1 MEVAKEKYA
10 GTQAVARTFQ
20 LINLFDDR
28 HPSWS
33 LADLIVA
40 SGLKRTTVFRLMAAL
55 EAEGIVRKLP
65 TGNYMLGS
73 GLIALGGRAIR
84 ANRLRTV
91 AQPHLYELAH
101 LTTESVTIDV
111 LWVEDGMPQSMVIEE
126 HLGHHLLG
134 MSQYIG
140 ARFPAHATSTGK
152 VLLAFSSA
160 EKRQYLNLTKLDPLT
175 QQTITDPNRFQLELH
190 HIRQQG
196 YAMTV
201 SELEEGVMAVAA
213 PMFNLHGE
221 VVAALSIGGPRS
233 RISAETLHQFAVPL
247 IEAAQKISKQIG
259 YEPKKR

>member
-1 MEVAKEKYA
+1 MEKVKERYA
-10 GTQAVARTFQ
+10 GTQAVTRTFQ

-28 HPSWS
+28 HPVWS
-33 LADLIVA
+33 LVDLIVA

-91 AQPHLYELAH
+91 AQPHLLELAH

-111 LWVEDGMPQSMVIEE
+111 LWVEDGKPQSMVIEE
-126 HLGHHLLG
+126 TLGHHLLG

-152 VLLAFSSA
+152 VLVAFQSA
-160 EKRQYLNLTKLDPLT
+160 EKRKYLNLTHLQRFTDN
-175 QQTITDPNRFQLELH
+175 TITDSQTFQNELAV
-190 HIRQQG
+190 IKAQG
-196 YAMTV
+196 YAVTV
-201 SELEEGVMAVAA
+201 SELEDGVMAVAA
-213 PMFNLHGE
+213 PMFNLHSE

-233 RISAETLHQFAVPL
+233 RISAETLHQFAIPL
-247 IEAAQKISKQIG
+247 MKAAQQISQQIG
-259 YEPKKR
+259 YEPN